1 MNASITAL
9 DLALAGLV
17 GSLCT
22 VVAWWLLQR
31 NRSAPRLPES
41 WAISRRPVLGAV
53 EQRLYQHLRMAFPHH
68 LIAPKLALVRL
79 CQPNEASKVRYW
91 YELLGSGLV
100 TFAVCSP
107 DGDVLLAIDLE
118 SDRPRSRRSTRIK
131 QSVLEACGIHHLRVT
146 ADAFPAMSELRALLP
161 FSSVAGDGRSAS
173 RPSPAPQLNAARA
186 QLASTVAA
194 RRAQRSP
201 RWQES
206 GLFQASVFSQ
216 DALMHPA
223 PEQTAEHAPEESARS
238 AATGATQP
246 ESLATDARGQP
257 RTMQA

>member
-1 MNASITAL
+1 MNTSITAL

-17 GSLCT
+17 GSLFA

-41 WAISRRPVLGAV
+41 WAVSRRPVLGAA
-53 EQRLYQHLRMAFPHH
+53 EQRLYQHLRLAFPHH

-79 CQPNEASKVRYW
+79 CQPNEASEVRYW
-91 YELLGSGLV
+91 YELLGSSLV

-131 QSVLEACGIHHLRVT
+131 HSVLEACGIHHLSLT
-146 ADAFPAMSELRALLP
+146 AEAFPAMSELRALPP
-161 FSSVAGDGRSAS
+161 FGLVAGDGRSAS
-173 RPSPAPQLNAARA
+173 RPSPVPQLSAARA

-194 RRAQRSP
+194 RRAQRGP

-206 GLFQASVFSQ
+206 GLFQDSFFSQ
-216 DALMHPA
+216 DALMRTA
-223 PEQTAEHAPEESARS
+223 PEQTAELAPEAPAGS
-238 AATGATQP
+238 AATGATLSEP
-246 ESLATDARGQP
+246 LATDARGQP
-257 RTMQA
+257 RTMRA